1 MKLMCP
7 ARGLLPFAA
16 LLGMLA
22 AALQGCG
29 PRTSGDLD
37 DAIASYDRG
46 AYEAAFTKAQSVRYG
61 GPSGESDRASY
72 VAGLSALR
80 LGRDEEARNLLAR
93 AALSDQRTLS
103 GRANVSLGRVL
114 LEQGSP
120 LEAAHAFDVASFR
133 LVGDEADRAMM
144 WAGKAYREAGRP
156 ATARER
162 FDALEHA
169 TDDDIRRS
177 SALEHGVTGFAIQCG
192 AYSNE
197 SNATRAAES
206 ALAVTSRLGLPAPR
220 IIHAYRGGA
229 MRHVVQ
235 VGNYGT
241 RSDAEYDRRR
251 LAGGLVGDGMRTTV
265 EPIAIESD

>member
-1 MKLMCP
+1 VP
-7 ARGLLPFAA
+7 RSWFALA
-16 LLGMLA
+16 GVLA
-22 AALQGCG
+22 AALSGCG
-29 PRTSGDLD
+29 PRTAGDLN

-46 AYEAAFTKAQSVRYG
+46 AYEAAFTRAQSVRYG
-61 GPSGESDRASY
+61 GPSSESYRACY

-80 LGRDEEARNLLAR
+80 LGRQSEACSLLAR
-93 AALSDQRTLS
+93 AALSEDRTLS

-114 LEQGSP
+114 LEQGTP

-133 LVGDEADRAMM
+133 LTGDEADRAMM
-144 WAGKAYREAGRP
+144 WAGRAYREAGRH

-162 FDALEHA
+162 FDTLEHA
-169 TDDDIRRS
+169 PDDDIRRS
-177 SALEHGVTGFAIQCG
+177 SAMEHGVTGFAIQCG
-192 AYSNE
+192 AYSKE
-197 SNATRAAES
+197 ANAARAAES

-235 VGNYGT
+235 VGSYGT

-251 LAGGLVGDGMRTTV
+251 LAGGLLADGMRTTV
-265 EPIAIESD
+265 EPIAIEND